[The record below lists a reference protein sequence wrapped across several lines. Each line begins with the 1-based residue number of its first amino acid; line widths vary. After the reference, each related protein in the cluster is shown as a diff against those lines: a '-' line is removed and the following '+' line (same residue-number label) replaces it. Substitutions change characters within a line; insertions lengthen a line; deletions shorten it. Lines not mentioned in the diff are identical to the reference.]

1 MPECITR
8 AELDFRNIMRTL
20 WEDHVTWTRLLIVSF
35 AAGLPD
41 SDLVT
46 KRLLKNQEDIGNAIK
61 PYYGDATANLTSEL
75 LKKHIRIAFQ
85 VLLAVRFKDKIG
97 LDSANKQW
105 FLNADEITA
114 FLSGANPFWDE
125 QVLKAMLYEHL
136 RLTAEEAVARLNG
149 QYEEDMDAYEKV
161 HGQILLMAAM
171 LSEGVIKQF
180 PDRFR

>member
-20 WEDHVTWTRLLIVSF
+20 WGDHVTWTRLLIVSF

-41 SDLVT
+41 SDRVT
-46 KRLLKNQEDIGNAIK
+46 KRLLRNQEDIGNAIK
-61 PYYGDATANLTSEL
+61 PYYGDATASLTTEL

-85 VLLAVRFKDKIG
+85 VLLAAKLKDKIG
-97 LDSANKQW
+97 MESANKQW
-105 FLNADEITA
+105 FLNADEIAA

-136 RLTAEEAVARLNG
+136 RLTAGEAVARLNG
-149 QYEEDMDAYEKV
+149 HYEEDMAAYEKV
-161 HGQILLMAAM
+161 HEQVLIMASA